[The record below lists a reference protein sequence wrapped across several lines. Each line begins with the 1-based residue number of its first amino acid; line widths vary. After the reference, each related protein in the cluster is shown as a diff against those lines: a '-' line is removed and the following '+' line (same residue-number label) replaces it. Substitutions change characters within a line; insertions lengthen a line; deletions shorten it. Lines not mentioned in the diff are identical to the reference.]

1 MALRRYD
8 SNRGISLGAFANRWI
23 FGRIYRSL
31 MGTQNLL
38 HNRKI
43 QTMDLNDKVIDYQNL
58 IDAHRIDLFEQID
71 SMTDKL
77 ASSVLRMVFMNY
89 KRSEILKVNKISL
102 DQYNQILTDFK
113 GAFD

>member
-113 GAFD
+113 ETFD